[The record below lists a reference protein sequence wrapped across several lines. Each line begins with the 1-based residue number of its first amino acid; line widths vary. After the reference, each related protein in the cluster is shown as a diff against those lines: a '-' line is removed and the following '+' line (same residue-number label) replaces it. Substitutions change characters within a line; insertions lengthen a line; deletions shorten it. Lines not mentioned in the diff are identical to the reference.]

1 MNNTLANGFSD
12 IEVPVV
18 SGGTNDST
26 TLSLTFNGED
36 QGAKGTITPDGTAGA
51 ITAWV
56 KVNDASRDET
66 FRLRPRITGYK
77 ALPAAITID
86 GVTVQPSIRLEGE
99 DATVS
104 AWTDVINGT
113 SFAIAG
119 TGADPTF
126 DEQAPGIDCKR
137 VKFNAGKYYAV
148 GSSGV
153 GALSTNDFVI
163 EAVVKHDTSA
173 VNYIF
178 SKVGPAGLGES
189 VVLYSAG
196 GSLVL
201 YVDSEL
207 AAADQVTLST
217 SMVNGLWY
225 HIMLFC
231 DRNGNGKGFVNGA
244 GGTAVSIANHS
255 AANLAENGR
264 WSIGADTGGSGLGQ
278 VSTSYFALW
287 HRASWLATA
296 DCAGIAA
303 KRFAQCC
310 GTYAETAQLVNPGF
324 LDLDME
330 AADAA
335 SWTALNTATLSKQSG
350 TRTGG
355 SGSLVIRVAGD
366 GSTSS
371 PKAAQTRAG
380 GITRVTGWARS
391 NGAAVPT
398 VALTS
403 TTIWTG
409 SNSTSWQA
417 FDIAVSSYLYAST
430 RLELG
435 TALATGHVEFDD
447 VTIEADGAIPTT
459 QSRSTQAYLEKW
471 NIAGTE
477 SYLIPVGANWLRTD
491 KIKCADGTFEIGARL
506 EQAQTNLF
514 LYSEDFSNAA
524 WTKTRTTIGTVVTG
538 LGSLSFNPII
548 ASVDNATH
556 LIKQAVVTA
565 AGEEHV
571 VTVYAKAGGGVTNSI
586 RIELNE
592 DATQY
597 AYYNLATGEIGA
609 VGAGFTL
616 TAPAHIYP
624 KGNGYYR
631 CDFRPTTPGTA
642 ATVNIYLSNG
652 STAGSETFTG
662 DGTTVGVYLAGAQ
675 FERQLASS
683 QHTGSPSSYV
693 KTTSATVTRVKDLA
707 LYHGYEN
714 CGGLN
719 TKNVHMKVDHVCLAF
734 ANNYVGLRT
743 AGSLTSK
750 SANDRSELY
759 SDMSTKKWN
768 AIAVTGGTTQASLAA
783 TTSTPFDNNL
793 QTTEAC
799 FAKDNVALAVS
810 KTVEARDTSATIN
823 PMTEIVV
830 GASTGYLYHIDGI
843 ITDFLLSPYGTEYP
857 RAIFAL
863 DKDAYTQQ
871 AFIGYD
877 MLDEDALTYE
887 LRAGGGTTRLVT
899 MNGGTFNVGTWYLIS
914 LEWTGGTSVR
924 IRVNGTSVDSATADA
939 TIAELTDLFIAW
951 AGLYGYT
958 YEPAAGDPDYP
969 ITYGAISIADVQH
982 HTAVPPAA
990 WYTEMVARGV
1000 PAKNEHLIHQIS
1012 QVAHQAETHYDLL
1025 TGTEGAITDSG
1036 SVLNFVPPTEVGLAL
1051 GASSTN
1057 KTIIDFGTNFA
1068 FMQETSHSY
1077 DAWIRV
1083 DGSGDQCVWA
1093 NGDANTTDFQA
1104 LLYDNATD
1112 SLIYKCVIGATL
1124 RSVSAEIE
1132 LDRLYHVTIT
1142 RDYDSGAGTT
1152 TIAIYLDAVAAD
1164 IQIYSGA
1171 PVVTNDDFVMLSTL
1185 VTTSE
1190 SGEAFTLPFT
1200 GATVGNRFYDDALTQ
1215 AEIDAIYLA
1224 DSAVILNG
1232 PYATQTITPA
1242 TLPATISGAVKPDGI
1257 NGYPIVLVQAESGGA
1272 WRAIATAESETG
1284 YSEFSKQTK
1293 VNDFRLYAKGYN
1305 TYEPV
1310 TAYFDDL
1317 DGGEDPGDFTIGIV
1331 EVAKNKRKA
1340 LENLVLVHKPLHSWA
1355 VMVVKYI

>member
-1 MNNTLANGFSD
+1 MNNTLSNGFD
-12 IEVPVV
+12 DLEVPELD
-18 SGGTNDST
+18 GGTNDST

-36 QGAKGTITPDGTAGA
+36 QGAKGTITPSGTAGA

-56 KVNDASRDET
+56 KVNDASRDES

-77 ALPAAITID
+77 ALPAALTID
-86 GVTVQPSIRLEGE
+86 GVTVQPSIRLEGGDA
-99 DATVS
+99 DATS
-104 AWTDVINGT
+104 WDDVVN
-113 SFAIAG
+113 SKVYSIAG
-119 TGADPTF
+119 SGSLPTF
-126 DEQAPGIDCKR
+126 DEESPGIDCKR
-137 VKFNAGKYYAV
+137 VKFGGAKYFTGGTAIGV
-148 GSSGV
+148 GSNDIVVETIIRATDLSGGFYV
-153 GALSTNDFVI
+153 IAGDSSSAPGFLLYHNAASSTLTLGLRDSVPVTAGISTPGLIEGAWYHLIWFID
-163 EAVVKHDTSA
+163 
-173 VNYIF
+173 
-178 SKVGPAGLGES
+178 ES
-189 VVLYSAG
+189 GNGRCYAN
-196 GSLVL
+196 
-201 YVDSEL
+201 
-207 AAADQVTLST
+207 AAAGTAVAVST
-217 SMVNGLWY
+217 VGSISTTN
-225 HIMLFC
+225 LFAIGA
-231 DRNGNGKGFVNGA
+231 DGA
-244 GGTAVSIANHS
+244 GGYAGSSI
-255 AANLAENGR
+255 
-264 WSIGADTGGSGLGQ
+264 I
-278 VSTSYFALW
+278 SYFALW

-296 DCAGIAA
+296 DYAGIAA

-435 TALATGHVEFDD
+435 TTLATGHVEFDD
-447 VTIEADGAIPTT
+447 VTIEVDGAIPTT
-459 QSRSTQAYLEKW
+459 QTRSTVAYLEKW
-471 NIAGTE
+471 NIAETE
-477 SYLIPVGANWLRTD
+477 SYLIPVGANWIRTD
-491 KIKCADGTFEIGARL
+491 KIKCADGTFKIGARIENGHANRL
-506 EQAQTNLF
+506 

-524 WTKTRTTIGTVVTG
+524 WTKTRVTLGTSITG
-538 LGSLSFNPII
+538 LGSLTFNAIV

-556 LIKQAVVTA
+556 LVSQGVTTA
-565 AGEEHV
+565 ASEDHAV
-571 VTVYAKAGGGVTNSI
+571 SIYAKAGAGTVNSI

-609 VGAGFTL
+609 TGAGFTRSQ
-616 TAPAHIYP
+616 PVQIYNM
-624 KGNGYYR
+624 GGGYYR
-631 CDFRPTTPGTA
+631 CEFRPTTAGITGTI
-642 ATVNIYLSNG
+642 NIYPSNG
-652 STAGSETFTG
+652 STGGGETFTG
-662 DGTTVGVYLAGAQ
+662 DASTVSVYLSGAQ
-675 FERQLASS
+675 FERYSS
-683 QHTGSPSSYV
+683 AIEQRGSLTSYI
-693 KTTSATVTRVKDLA
+693 KTTSATVSRVADILTF
-707 LYHGYEN
+707 HGYEN
-714 CGGLN
+714 C
-719 TKNVHMKVDHVCLAF
+719 TSKTAKNITAKIDYVCPV
-734 ANNYVGLRT
+734 YVSGYTGLRLF
-743 AGSLTSK
+743 ASITSK
-750 SANDRSELY
+750 DSTNRLQVDRDLTANKLGARV
-759 SDMSTKKWN
+759 
-768 AIAVTGGTTQASLAA
+768 ITGGSTVAEL
-783 TTSTPFDNNL
+783 TTSTLVNFSNNE
-793 QTTEAC
+793 QTIEAC
-799 FAKDNVALAVS
+799 FAKNNTNIILNQ
-810 KTVEARDTSATIN
+810 TVEAADTSVDL
-823 PMTEIVV
+823 PSLLEIVI
-830 GASTGYLYHIDGI
+830 GAHVLYAYHLDGL
-843 ITDFLLSPYGTEYP
+843 ITDFMLSPYGTVYP

-899 MNGGTFNVGTWYLIS
+899 MNGGTLTTGTWYLIS

-924 IRVNGTSVDSATADA
+924 IRVNGSSVDTATADA

-951 AGLYGYT
+951 AGLKGYT
-958 YEPAAGDPDYP
+958 YEPASGDPDYP

-982 HTAVPPAA
+982 HVAVPPAA

-1012 QVAHQAETHYDLL
+1012 QVAQEAATHYDLL

-1051 GASSTN
+1051 GASSAN
-1057 KTIIDFGTNFA
+1057 KTIIDFGTNFQ
-1068 FMQETSHSY
+1068 FMQEASHSY

-1093 NGDANTTDFQA
+1093 NGDANTTTFQA

-1171 PVVTNDDFVMLSTL
+1171 PVVTNDDFVMLST
-1185 VTTSE
+1185 SE
-1190 SGEAFTLPFT
+1190 SGGVFTLPFI

-1257 NGYPIVLVQAESGGA
+1257 NGYPIVLVQEDSGGA

-1293 VNDFRLYAKGYN
+1293 VNDFRLYAKGFN

-1317 DGGEDPGDFTIGIV
+1317 DGGEDPGEFTIGVV

-1355 VMVVKYI
+1355 VMVVKYV

>member
-12 IEVPVV
+12 IEIPVV

-26 TLSLTFNGED
+26 TLSLTFNGTD

-56 KVNDASRDET
+56 KVNDASRDES
-66 FRLRPRITGYK
+66 FRLRPRVTGYK

-99 DATVS
+99 DATAS
-104 AWTDVINGT
+104 AWTDVVNSN

-126 DEQAPGIDCKR
+126 DENAPGIDCKR
-137 VKFNAGKYYAV
+137 VKFNGGKFYRAA
-148 GSSGV
+148 SSSV
-153 GALSTNDFVI
+153 GAIGTDDFVI
-163 EAVVKHDTSA
+163 EFILRSDDDGLFYTLNRIGSGAIGNGVTFYSTS
-173 VNYIF
+173 
-178 SKVGPAGLGES
+178 G
-189 VVLYSAG
+189 VLKAYVDSAG
-196 GSLVL
+196 GGPVDYLITSSLTKGV
-201 YVDSEL
+201 Y
-207 AAADQVTLST
+207 
-217 SMVNGLWY
+217 N
-225 HIMLFC
+225 HIILFF
-231 DRNGNGKGFVNGA
+231 DRSGNVKAYVNGA
-244 GGTAVSIANHS
+244 GVAAASIS
-255 AANLAENGR
+255 AFSADDIGPDGR
-264 WSIGADTGGSGLGQ
+264 WAIGARSDTSTYSLLGSIP
-278 VSTSYFALW
+278 YFALW
-287 HRASWLATA
+287 TRASWMTTA
-296 DCAGIAA
+296 DQPGIAA

-330 AADAA
+330 AVATTD
-335 SWTALNTATLSKQSG
+335 WTALNTATLTKETG

-355 SGSLVIRVAGD
+355 SGALVIRVAGD
-366 GSTSS
+366 GSTAS
-371 PKAAQTRAG
+371 PKASQTQAG

-417 FDIAVSSYLYAST
+417 FDVSVASSLYAST

-435 TALATGHVEFDD
+435 TTLATGHVEFDD
-447 VTIEADGAIPTT
+447 VDVEVDGAIPTAQT
-459 QSRSTQAYLEKW
+459 RSTVAYLEKW
-471 NIAGTE
+471 NTAGTE
-477 SYLIPVGANWLRTD
+477 SYLVPVGANWIRAD
-491 KIKCADGTFEIGARL
+491 KIKCADGTFEIGARI
-506 EQAQTNLF
+506 ESGQTNRL
-514 LYSEDFSNAA
+514 LYSEGFSNAA
-524 WTKTRTTIGTVVTG
+524 WTKTRVTIGTPVVA
-538 LGSLSFNPII
+538 LGSLSFDAII
-548 ASVDNATH
+548 ASADNATH
-556 LIKQAVVTA
+556 LVSQGVVTA
-565 AGEEHV
+565 ASEKHSFSI
-571 VTVYAKAGGGVTNSI
+571 YAKAGAGVTNSI

-609 VGAGFTL
+609 TGAGFTL
-616 TAPAHIYP
+616 SQPVHMYDQ
-624 KGNGYYR
+624 GGGYYR
-631 CDFRPTTPGTA
+631 CEFRPTTAGITGTINVYA
-642 ATVNIYLSNG
+642 SNG
-652 STAGSETFTG
+652 STAGGETFAG
-662 DGTTVGVYLAGAQ
+662 NGSTVSVYLGGAQ
-675 FERQLASS
+675 FERAPGYPQQS
-683 QHTGSPSSYV
+683 GSLTSYI
-693 KTTSATVTRVKDLA
+693 KTTSATASRVSDKLTF
-707 LYHGYEN
+707 HGFEN
-714 CGGLN
+714 CISKTAQN
-719 TKNVHMKVDHVCLAF
+719 IAVKVDYVCPVF
-734 ANNYVGLRT
+734 VSGYSGLRT
-743 AGSLTSK
+743 LATVAAK
-750 SANDRSELY
+750 SANDRVQLAR
-759 SDMSTKKWN
+759 DISTNKLT
-768 AIAVTGGTTQASLAA
+768 VYVETGSSAQASLAS
-783 TTSTPFDNNL
+783 TTSLNFNSNL
-793 QTTEAC
+793 QTVDMCAAKNNVHVIINRETEA
-799 FAKDNVALAVS
+799 V
-810 KTVEARDTSATIN
+810 DTSTTM
-823 PMTEIVV
+823 PGLSEIVIGSHV
-830 GASTGYLYHIDGI
+830 LYAYSLDGI
-843 ITDFLLSPYGTEYP
+843 IADFIISPYGTVYP

-863 DKDAYTQQ
+863 DKNAYTQQ

-899 MNGGTFNVGTWYLIS
+899 MNGGTLTAGTWYLIS

-939 TIAELTDLFIAW
+939 TVAELTDLFIAW
-951 AGLYGYT
+951 AGLKGYV
-958 YEPAAGDPDYP
+958 YEPASGDPDYP

-982 HTAVPPAA
+982 HVAVPPAA

-1012 QVAHQAETHYDLL
+1012 QVAHQAATNYDLL
-1025 TGTEGAITDSG
+1025 TGAEGTRTPSG
-1036 SVLNFVPPTEVGLAL
+1036 GVPPYVPPTEIGLAL
-1051 GASSTN
+1051 GAN
-1057 KTIIDFGTNFA
+1057 EANPFLIDFGTNFA
-1068 FMQETSHSY
+1068 FMQEASHSY

-1083 DGSGDQCVWA
+1083 DGSGDQCIWA

-1104 LLYDNATD
+1104 LLYDSATD
-1112 SLIYKCVIGATL
+1112 SFIYKCVIGATL

-1132 LDRLYHVTIT
+1132 LDRLYHVTVT

-1152 TIAIYLDAVAAD
+1152 TIAIYLDAVVTE

-1171 PVVTNDDFVMLSTL
+1171 PVVTNDDFVMLST
-1185 VTTSE
+1185 SE
-1190 SGEAFTLPFT
+1190 SGGAFTLPFI

-1257 NGYPIVLVQAESGGA
+1257 NGYPIVLVQEDSGGA
-1272 WRAIATAESETG
+1272 WRAIATAESATG

-1293 VNDFRLYAKGYN
+1293 VNDFRLYAKGFN

-1317 DGGEDPGDFTIGIV
+1317 DGGEDPGEFTIGVV

-1355 VMVVKYI
+1355 VMVVKYV

>member
-1 MNNTLANGFSD
+1 MNNTLDNGFSD

-18 SGGTNDST
+18 DGGTNDAT
-26 TLSLTFNGED
+26 TMSLSFNGED
-36 QGAKGTITPDGTAGA
+36 QGAKGTLTPSGTAGA
-51 ITAWV
+51 ITAWC
-56 KVNDASRDET
+56 KVNDASRDES
-66 FRLRPRITGYK
+66 FRLRPRVSGYK

-86 GVTVQPSIRLEGE
+86 GVTVQPSIRLVAD

-104 AWTDVINGT
+104 AWADVVNGT

-126 DEQAPGIDCKR
+126 DELSPGIDCKR
-137 VKFNAGKYYAV
+137 VKFNAGKRYEASSSSFAAV
-148 GSSGV
+148 G
-153 GALSTNDFVI
+153 TDDFVI
-163 EAVVKHDTSA
+163 ELVLTNYPGAEIRVFDKEGVLIYLENGVLKSFINTGGIGFVDTSLA
-173 VNYIF
+173 V
-178 SKVGPAGLGES
+178 
-189 VVLYSAG
+189 
-196 GSLVL
+196 
-201 YVDSEL
+201 
-207 AAADQVTLST
+207 
-217 SMVNGLWY
+217 
-225 HIMLFC
+225 
-231 DRNGNGKGFVNGA
+231 
-244 GGTAVSIANHS
+244 
-255 AANLAENGR
+255 LAENATYHVIIFYDRSGNLR
-264 WSIGADTGGSGLGQ
+264 AYVNNVASPAASISAHSAVDLGGASKWEIGARFNGGNAYGGGL
-278 VSTSYFALW
+278 SYLAMW
-287 HRASWLATA
+287 KKASWLSSA
-296 DCAGIAA
+296 DQPGIAA

-310 GTYAETAQLVNPGF
+310 GVYAETAQLVNPGF

-335 SWTALNTATLSKQSG
+335 SWTALNTATLTKESG

-355 SGSLVIRVAGD
+355 SGALVIRVAGD
-366 GSTSS
+366 GSTAS

-403 TTIWTG
+403 TTVWTG
-409 SNSTSWQA
+409 SNSTNWQA
-417 FDIAVSSYLYAST
+417 FDVSVLSSLYAST

-435 TALATGHVEFDD
+435 TTLATGHVEFDD
-447 VTIEADGAIPTT
+447 ITIEVDGAIPTT
-459 QSRSTQAYLEKW
+459 QSRSTVAHLEKW
-471 NIAGTE
+471 NIAETE
-477 SYLIPVGANWLRTD
+477 AYLIPVGSNWIRTD
-491 KIKCADGTFEIGARL
+491 KIKCADSTFKIGAGL

-524 WTKTRTTIGTVVTG
+524 WTKTRTTIGTAVTG
-538 LGSLSFNPII
+538 LGNLGFNPII

-556 LIKQAVVTA
+556 FVKQAVVTA
-565 AGEEHV
+565 AGEEHA
-571 VTVYAKAGGGVTNSI
+571 VTVYAKAGAGVTNSI

-597 AYYNLATGEIGA
+597 AYYNLATGEVGD

-683 QHTGSPSSYV
+683 QHTGSPSSYI

-714 CGGLN
+714 CGGKD

-750 SANDRSELY
+750 TANDMSEVY

-768 AIAVTGGTTQASLAA
+768 AITVTGGITQASLAA

-793 QTTEAC
+793 QTVEGC
-799 FAKDNVALAVS
+799 FAKNNVAIVVG
-810 KTVEARDTSATIN
+810 KTAEARDTSATVN

-830 GASTGYLYHIDGI
+830 GASTAYLYHIDGI
-843 ITDFLLSPYGTEYP
+843 ITDFILSPYGTEYP

-871 AFIGYD
+871 AFVGYD

-887 LRAGGGTTRLVT
+887 LRAGGGTTRLPT
-899 MNGGTFNVGTWYLIS
+899 MNGGTLNAGTWYLIS
-914 LEWTGGTSVR
+914 FEWTGGTSVR
-924 IRVNGTSVDSATADA
+924 IRVDGASVDTATADA
-939 TIAELTDLFIAW
+939 TVAALTDLFIAW
-951 AGLYGYT
+951 AGLYGYV
-958 YEPAAGDPDYP
+958 YEPASGDPDYP

-982 HTAVPPAA
+982 HVAVPPAA

-1000 PAKNEHLIHQIS
+1000 PTKNAHLIHQIS
-1012 QVAHQAETHYDLL
+1012 QVAQEAATHYDLL
-1025 TGTEGAITDSG
+1025 TGATGTVTDSG
-1036 SVLNFVPPTEVGLAL
+1036 STASFVPPTEVGLAL
-1051 GASSTN
+1051 GASSAN

-1068 FMQETSHSY
+1068 FMQEASHSY

-1093 NGDANTTDFQA
+1093 NGDANSTDFQA

-1112 SLIYKCVIGATL
+1112 SLVYKCVIGSTL

-1132 LDRLYHVTIT
+1132 LGRLYHVTVT
-1142 RDYDSGAGTT
+1142 RGYNSGAGTT
-1152 TIAIYLDAVAAD
+1152 TLVIYLDAVVAE
-1164 IQIYSGA
+1164 IQIYTGA
-1171 PVVTNDDFVMLSTL
+1171 PVATNDDFVMLST
-1185 VTTSE
+1185 SE
-1190 SGEAFTLPFT
+1190 SGGAFTLPLT

-1224 DSAVILNG
+1224 GSAVILNG

-1242 TLPATISGAVKPDGI
+1242 TLPATVSGAVKPDGI
-1257 NGYPIVLVQAESGGA
+1257 NGYPIVLVQEDSGGA
-1272 WRAIATAESETG
+1272 WRAIATAEDETA

-1293 VNDFRLYAKGYN
+1293 VNAIRLYAKGFN

-1317 DGGEDPGDFTIGIV
+1317 DGGEDPGEFTIGIV
-1331 EVAKNKRKA
+1331 EVARNKQKA

-1355 VMVVKYI
+1355 VMVVKYV

>member
-1 MNNTLANGFSD
+1 
-12 IEVPVV
+12 
-18 SGGTNDST
+18 
-26 TLSLTFNGED
+26 
-36 QGAKGTITPDGTAGA
+36 
-51 ITAWV
+51 
-56 KVNDASRDET
+56 
-66 FRLRPRITGYK
+66 
-77 ALPAAITID
+77 
-86 GVTVQPSIRLEGE
+86 VQPSIRLEAG
-99 DATVS
+99 DATAA
-104 AWTDVINGT
+104 AWTDTVN
-113 SFAIAG
+113 SKVYSIAG
-119 TGADPTF
+119 SGNLPTF
-126 DEQAPGIDCKR
+126 DEESPGVDCKR
-137 VKFNAGKYYAV
+137 VKFSSAKYF
-148 GSSGV
+148 
-153 GALSTNDFVI
+153 T
-163 EAVVKHDTSA
+163 
-173 VNYIF
+173 
-178 SKVGPAGLGES
+178 
-189 VVLYSAG
+189 
-196 GSLVL
+196 
-201 YVDSEL
+201 
-207 AAADQVTLST
+207 
-217 SMVNGLWY
+217 
-225 HIMLFC
+225 
-231 DRNGNGKGFVNGA
+231 
-244 GGTAVSIANHS
+244 GGTAIGMGSNDIVVETIIRATDLSGGFYVIAGDSS
-255 AANLAENGR
+255 AAPGFLLYHNSASSVLVFYLRDGTPVTAEIGTPGLIEGAWYHLIWFIDKSGNGR
-264 WSIGADTGGSGLGQ
+264 CYANAAAGTAVAVSSVGSISTTNLFAIGADGAGAYAGN
-278 VSTSYFALW
+278 VSISYFAIW

-310 GTYAETAQLVNPGF
+310 GTYAETAQQISLLEDGN
-324 LDLDME
+324 ME
-330 AADAA
+330 SADT
-335 SWTALNTATLSKQSG
+335 SYWTAGSAATLSKETG
-350 TRTGG
+350 TPHGGTKCLRCARSTTNNPFFQRPASTIIGNTYRLTGYVR
-355 SGSLVIRVAGD
+355 SD
-366 GSTSS
+366 GSAI
-371 PKAAQTRAG
+371 PYIYDAG
-380 GITRVTGWARS
+380 AYLLFQGTNSTNWQPFDITYTAR
-391 NGAAVPT
+391 GT
-398 VALTS
+398 VAYFFTWTS
-403 TTIWTG
+403 TGT
-409 SNSTSWQA
+409 Q
-417 FDIAVSSYLYAST
+417 YL
-430 RLELG
+430 EW
-435 TALATGHVEFDD
+435 DD
-447 VTIEADGAIPTT
+447 LTLSIDGAIPTT
-459 QSRSTQAYLEKW
+459 QTRSTVAHLEKW

-477 SYLIPVGANWLRTD
+477 SYLIPVGANWTRTD
-491 KIKCADGTFEIGARL
+491 KIKCADGTFKIGARI
-506 EQAQTNLF
+506 ENGQTNRL

-524 WTKTRTTIGTVVTG
+524 WTKTRVTLGTSITG
-538 LGSLSFNPII
+538 LGSLTFNAIV

-556 LIKQAVVTA
+556 LVSQGVTTA
-565 AGEEHV
+565 ASEDHAV
-571 VTVYAKAGGGVTNSI
+571 SIYAKAGAGTVNSI

-609 VGAGFTL
+609 TGAGFTRSQ
-616 TAPAHIYP
+616 PVQIYNM
-624 KGNGYYR
+624 GGGYYR
-631 CDFRPTTPGTA
+631 CEFRPTTAGITGTI
-642 ATVNIYLSNG
+642 NIYLSNG
-652 STAGSETFTG
+652 STGGGETFTG
-662 DGTTVGVYLAGAQ
+662 DASTVSVYLAGAQ
-675 FERQLASS
+675 FERKVDAAQQA
-683 QHTGSPSSYV
+683 GSLTSYI
-693 KTTSATVTRVKDLA
+693 KTTSATVTRTAGTLT
-707 LYHGYEN
+707 YHGYEN
-714 CGGLN
+714 CGGKAA
-719 TKNVHMKVDHVCLAF
+719 KNVTAKIDYVCPV
-734 ANNYVGLRT
+734 YVSGYNGYRLL
-743 AGSLTSK
+743 GSLTAK
-750 SANDRSELY
+750 SANDRIEFMRYVSNNKIY
-759 SDMSTKKWN
+759 VY
-768 AIAVTGGTTQASLAA
+768 AVVGGATQAGL
-783 TTSTPFDNNL
+783 
-793 QTTEAC
+793 
-799 FAKDNVALAVS
+799 
-810 KTVEARDTSATIN
+810 TSATSVNFDGNQQTVEVGYAKNNVNIVLSRTTDATDTAADL
-823 PMTEIVV
+823 PELKEIII
-830 GASTGYLYHIDGI
+830 GASTFYAYHLDGI
-843 ITDFLLSPYGTEYP
+843 ITDFLLSPYGAVYP

-899 MNGGTFNVGTWYLIS
+899 MNGGTLNAGTWYLIS

-924 IRVNGTSVDSATADA
+924 IRVNGSSADNATADA

-951 AGLYGYT
+951 AGLKGYT
-958 YEPAAGDPDYP
+958 YEPASGDPDYP

-1012 QVAHQAETHYDLL
+1012 QVAQEAATHYDLL

-1068 FMQETSHSY
+1068 FMQATSHSY

-1132 LDRLYHVTIT
+1132 LDRLYHVTVT

-1171 PVVTNDDFVMLSTL
+1171 PVVTNDDFVMLST
-1185 VTTSE
+1185 SE
-1190 SGEAFTLPFT
+1190 SGGAFTLPFT

-1224 DSAVILNG
+1224 DSTVILNG

-1257 NGYPIVLVQAESGGA
+1257 NGYPIVLVQEDSGGA

-1293 VNDFRLYAKGYN
+1293 VNAFRLYAKGFN

-1317 DGGEDPGDFTIGIV
+1317 DGGEDPGEFTIGIV

-1355 VMVVKYI
+1355 VMVVKYV

>member
-18 SGGTNDST
+18 DGGTNDST

-36 QGAKGTITPDGTAGA
+36 QGAKGTVTPDGTAGA

-56 KVNDASRDET
+56 RVNDASRDET
-66 FRLRPRITGYK
+66 FRLRPRVTGYK

-99 DATVS
+99 DATAS
-104 AWTDVINGT
+104 AWTDVVNGT
-113 SFAIAG
+113 SFVLAG
-119 TGADPTF
+119 SGADPTF
-126 DEQAPGIDCKR
+126 DEGSPGIDCKR
-137 VKFNAGKYYAV
+137 VKFNGAKYYLAAA
-148 GSSGV
+148 SSV
-153 GALSTNDFVI
+153 GAIGTNDFVI
-163 EAVVKHDTSA
+163 EFVLQY
-173 VNYIF
+173 N
-178 SKVGPAGLGES
+178 GGS
-189 VVLYSAG
+189 VVYIVNKIDPVSGLADALLFYMSSGSLLTYIDSAG
-196 GSLVL
+196 G
-201 YVDSEL
+201 
-207 AAADQVTLST
+207 AAIDHTWIT
-217 SMVNGLWY
+217 GLTIGAYY
-225 HIMLFC
+225 HVIAFF
-231 DRNGNGKGFVNGA
+231 DRSGNARAYINGA
-244 GGTAVSIANHS
+244 AGTAVSIAAFAS
-255 AANLAENGR
+255 DSLAVNGR
-264 WSIGADTGGSGLGQ
+264 WALGANGTNGGNPMISGM
-278 VSTSYFALW
+278 SYFALW
-287 HRASWLATA
+287 TRASWLSTA
-296 DCAGIAA
+296 SQLEVASR
-303 KRFAQCC
+303 RFAQCC
-310 GTYAETAQLVNPGF
+310 GTYAETAQQVDLLVDG
-324 LDLDME
+324 DME
-330 AADAA
+330 TAGTGAWGVFAA
-335 SWTALNTATLSKQSG
+335 ATLSKETASPQSG
-350 TRTGG
+350 SQNLKVLYNGNVSCYAKQAILLAGYRYHMTGY
-355 SGSLVIRVAGD
+355 
-366 GSTSS
+366 
-371 PKAAQTRAG
+371 
-380 GITRVTGWARS
+380 ARS
-391 NGAAVPT
+391 DGNMTPLISTDAAT
-398 VALTS
+398 VWIGTR
-403 TTIWTG
+403 
-409 SNSTSWQA
+409 STSWQA
-417 FDIAVSSYLYAST
+417 FDFSFTNTSGTTVYMGGGASSGQFTEWDS
-430 RLELG
+430 
-435 TALATGHVEFDD
+435 
-447 VTIEADGAIPTT
+447 IEIYQDGAIPSAQT
-459 QSRSTQAYLEKW
+459 RSTIANLEKW
-471 NIAGTE
+471 NIAETE

-491 KIKCADGTFEIGARL
+491 KIKCADATFKIGARL

-514 LYSEDFSNAA
+514 LYSEDFSDAA
-524 WTKTRTTIGTVVTG
+524 WAKTRVTLGTSITG
-538 LGSLSFNPII
+538 LGSLTFNAII

-556 LIKQAVVTA
+556 LVSQGVTTA
-565 AGEEHV
+565 ASEDHV
-571 VTVYAKAGGGVTNSI
+571 FSIYAKAGAGTVNSI
-586 RIELNE
+586 RIELDE
-592 DATQY
+592 DTTQY
-597 AYYNLATGEIGA
+597 VYCNLATGEIGD

-624 KGNGYYR
+624 KGDGYYR

-642 ATVNIYLSNG
+642 ATINIYLSNG

-662 DGTTVGVYLAGAQ
+662 DGTSVGVYLAGAQ
-675 FERQLASS
+675 FERQLGSS

-707 LYHGYEN
+707 LYRGYEN

-750 SANDRSELY
+750 SADDRSEIY

-799 FAKDNVALAVS
+799 FAKNNVSLVVS

-843 ITDFLLSPYGTEYP
+843 ITDFTLSPYGTEYP

-871 AFIGYD
+871 AFVGYD

-899 MNGGTFNVGTWYLIS
+899 MNGGTLTAGTWYLIS
-914 LEWTGGTSVR
+914 LEWTGETSVR
-924 IRVNGTSVDSATADA
+924 IRVDGSSVDTATADA

-951 AGLYGYT
+951 AGLAGYV
-958 YEPAAGDPDYP
+958 YEPASGDPDYP

-982 HTAVPPAA
+982 HVAVPPAA

-1000 PAKNEHLIHQIS
+1000 PAKHPDLIHQIS
-1012 QVAHQAETHYDLL
+1012 QVAHETATHYDLL
-1025 TGTEGAITDSG
+1025 SGTEGARTPSG
-1036 SVLNFVPPTEVGLAL
+1036 AVPPYVPPTEIGLAL
-1051 GASSTN
+1051 GTN
-1057 KTIIDFGTNFA
+1057 EANGTIIDFGTNFQ
-1068 FMQETSHSY
+1068 FMQEASHSY

-1083 DGSGDQCVWA
+1083 DGSGDQCIWA

-1112 SLIYKCVIGATL
+1112 SLAYKCVIGSTL

-1132 LDRLYHVTIT
+1132 LDRLYHVTVT

-1171 PVVTNDDFVMLSTL
+1171 PVVTNDDFVMLST
-1185 VTTSE
+1185 SE
-1190 SGEAFTLPFT
+1190 SGGVFTLPFI
-1200 GATVGNRFYDDALTQ
+1200 GATVGNRFYDDVLTQ

-1232 PYATQTITPA
+1232 PYATQTIIPA

-1257 NGYPIVLVQAESGGA
+1257 NGYPIVLVQEDSGGA

-1317 DGGEDPGDFTIGIV
+1317 DGGDDPGEFTIGIV